1 MPMTCDDVRN
11 ELLQRSIDRLM
22 LQRSR
27 PTITL
32 YDKEWENPV
41 SLVGEIAVE
50 FEELLNDTGEG
61 STKMYAS
68 NKLADW
74 LLDQLELEE
83 DVHIVV
89 NMAGKRW
96 SGKANEI
103 TDEGTEDGR
112 EYITI
117 SWTHEFEHFK
127 HIVCYCNPF
136 FPAEFQWPK
145 LWAYAGPS
153 ATGVRVLG
161 FLNLLRRFAPLWALP
176 EDLFNPANWAANL
189 NPANWPIIMLP
200 GDVLTDTSMW
210 TVFSTRFGMFYDVVR
225 PQLDDCQLKLSA
237 HRWLP
242 GDPQPAKLAAMGVT
256 LTKATLLLD
265 VEDISGY
272 KGLTGTVIDG
282 AIRFVTEVADDL
294 INTVAT
300 EVSVPTPEQYLL
312 SNWLGTTPDSPW
324 VVWRNAHRTGRTGIS
339 SWRRTTRKATAG
351 AIVTG
356 GHSPDWVNTGLKLL
370 INAALGYI
378 GLIFGN
384 PGLVLGVFDSQVED
398 VVLAFHR
405 VANPIRQNKMGIRGP
420 SFGEHFESTGGTGF
434 SLSALSAI
442 RAGFWRTRAFTS
454 YRFSV
459 INGAP
464 YWVGRHFDTGSRLS
478 AEIGRTNPAMYT
490 DFCTALK
497 FTYSRGQDPKWTIS
511 IGDDGD
517 EDMPGALLSGQIEQV
532 RGIVQSIGVGS

>member
-1 MPMTCDDVRN
+1 MPTLTCDDVRN
-11 ELLQRSIDRLM
+11 QLLQQSIDRLM

-27 PTITL
+27 PKITL
-32 YDKEWENPV
+32 YDKEWQNPRA
-41 SLVGEIAVE
+41 LVGEIDVS
-50 FEELLNDTGEG
+50 FEELLNDTGQG
-61 STKMYAS
+61 TTKMYAS

-89 NMAGKRW
+89 DMGGKRW

-103 TDEGTEDGR
+103 TDEGTADGR

-117 SWTHEFEHFK
+117 SWTHEFEHVK
-127 HIVCYCNPF
+127 HVVCYCNPF
-136 FPAEFQWPK
+136 FLAEFQWPK
-145 LWAYAGPS
+145 LYAYAGPS
-153 ATGVRVLG
+153 ATGVRTLA

-176 EDLFNPANWAANL
+176 EDLFNPSSWLANL
-189 NPANWPIIMLP
+189 NPANWPIIVLP

-210 TVFSTRFGMFYDVVR
+210 AVLSTRMGMLHDVVK
-225 PQLDDCQLKLSA
+225 PTLDDCGLKLVVT
-237 HRWLP
+237 RWLP
-242 GDPQPAKLAAMGVT
+242 GDAQPAPDHFT
-256 LTKATLLLD
+256 LTQPTLLID
-265 VEDISGY
+265 VKDVSGY
-272 KGLTGTVIDG
+272 KGLTGTVVDG
-282 AIRFVTEVADDL
+282 AIRFLTTVADDL
-294 INTVAT
+294 INEVAT
-300 EVSVPTPEQYLL
+300 VTSVPNPEEYSL
-312 SNWLGTTPDSPW
+312 SDWLGTTPDSPW

-405 VANPIRQNKMGIRGP
+405 VANPLRQNHMGIRGP

-434 SLSALSAI
+434 SLSALQAI

-464 YWVGRHFDTGSRLS
+464 YWIGRHFDVGDRVQ
-478 AEIGRTNPAMYT
+478 AEIGRTNPQMYV
-490 DFCTALK
+490 DHCTAIK
-497 FTYSRGQDPKWTIS
+497 YTYSRGQDPLFTVS

-517 EDMPGALLSGQIEQV
+517 EEMPGAILSRQIEQV
-532 RGIVQSIGVGS
+532 RGIAQSIGVGS